1 MRRGTWGVGSR
12 KEQRGTGTPR
22 RETNG
27 SQGEAHGESV
37 GAREMGAGPLMRAGR
52 VLWGRGVRRGQRM
65 GGMLWQGR
73 WIWRWAPC
81 SHWAALVRWPGLCPG
96 YCLSGQAAHVCV
108 RPTVTESRTAGL
120 PGHMPATPH
129 SWRWVPKRK
138 GIPVSKQGCG
148 EQPGL
153 LPGPG
158 QAHTSPGSGPQ
169 RPPPWLPFLP
179 SYPLYTASK
188 GVLSFYRPC
197 DHTTLSQDPSLAPR
211 GPQDKALL
219 KGPCGPYTGLPLLW
233 GLGYPHRRSHLILP
247 TTRCLTPFYRQL
259 NRGWERLS
267 NPFQFPTLTESPSS
281 PGRETQPIRGSWLSL
296 AQAEPCPWVLPVF

>member
-1 MRRGTWGVGSR
+1 MRWQDVLRQADLPEGVPSLSTLAASHCTGNRDSHQLCPQPPAGLGRRRRRKSHERWHVGSEEQEGTER
-12 KEQRGTGTPR
+12 HGHPKE
-22 RETNG
+22 G
-27 SQGEAHGESV
+27 SQGEAHGESA
-37 GAREMGAGPLMRAGR
+37 GAREMEAGPLMRAGR
-52 VLWGRGVRRGQRM
+52 VLWGRGVGRGQRM
-65 GGMLWQGR
+65 AGMLRQGR
-73 WIWRWAPC
+73 QIWRWAPC

-96 YCLSGQAAHVCV
+96 YCLRGQAAHVCV
-108 RPTVTESRTAGL
+108 RPTVTESHRAGL

-129 SWRWVPKRK
+129 SSRWVPKCK

-188 GVLSFYRPC
+188 GVFLQANVVTPPSVKI
-197 DHTTLSQDPSLAPR
+197 DPSLAPC

-219 KGPCGPYTGLPLLW
+219 
-233 GLGYPHRRSHLILP
+233 
-247 TTRCLTPFYRQL
+247 
-259 NRGWERLS
+259 
-267 NPFQFPTLTESPSS
+267 
-281 PGRETQPIRGSWLSL
+281 
-296 AQAEPCPWVLPVF
+296 

>member
-1 MRRGTWGVGSR
+1 M
-12 KEQRGTGTPR
+12 E
-22 RETNG
+22 
-27 SQGEAHGESV
+27 
-37 GAREMGAGPLMRAGR
+37 AGPLMRAGR
-52 VLWGRGVRRGQRM
+52 VLWGRGVGRGQRM
-65 GGMLWQGR
+65 AGMLWQGR
-73 WIWRWAPC
+73 QIWHWAPC

-96 YCLSGQAAHVCV
+96 YCLRGQAAHVCV
-108 RPTVTESRTAGL
+108 RPTVTESHRAGL

-129 SWRWVPKRK
+129 SSRWVPKCK

-188 GVLSFYRPC
+188 GVFLQANVVTP
-197 DHTTLSQDPSLAPR
+197 PSVKIPPWLPVAPR
-211 GPQDKALL
+211 IKPCS
-219 KGPCGPYTGLPLLW
+219 KGPCGPYTGLLLLW
-233 GLGYPHRRSHLILP
+233 GLGYPHRRSHFILP

-281 PGRETQPIRGSWLSL
+281 PGSETQPIRGSWLSL
-296 AQAEPCPWVLPVF
+296 AQAKPCPWVLPVF